1 MIGKQAFLSVMM
13 IIGFNMNAAGPAT
26 CETYP
31 SRPITMVLPFAA
43 GGPTDTLMR
52 IIGAR
57 MQVLLGQPV
66 IIENVSGAAG
76 TISLGRVARAAPDGY
91 TISVGPMN
99 SHVLTGAIYRLPF
112 DLLNDFEPVALL
124 ANNPSVIVSKKD
136 VPARDLKELIAW
148 VKANRDKVLVGTS
161 GVGAATHLGGI
172 LFENLTDTR
181 VQFVPFRGA
190 GPAMQALVAGQ
201 IDLVFDQLSNSLP
214 QLQAG
219 TIKSYAVMAETRAI
233 AAPDIPTVD
242 EAGLTKLYLPVWNG
256 MWAPK
261 GTPKD
266 IIRKLNKAVV
276 ESLADTTV
284 RQRLADIGQQIY
296 PREQQS
302 PEALGAY
309 HKAEIEK
316 WWPIV
321 KAAGIRQTEP
331 HRQVPKRK
339 YIYVHVRQ
347 GSYRWRWSGRPS
359 GGSQSGSSRRS
370 GGCIRGR
377 ARAQHG
383 VPRVHIS
390 SADAGHAVRPRRS
403 KTAHRARPDCAEIP
417 IPRSTR
423 RANCTIRF

>member
-296 PREQQS
+296 SREQQT

-321 KAAGIRQTEP
+321 KAAGI
-331 HRQVPKRK
+331 K
-339 YIYVHVRQ
+339 
-347 GSYRWRWSGRPS
+347 
-359 GGSQSGSSRRS
+359 
-370 GGCIRGR
+370 
-377 ARAQHG
+377 
-383 VPRVHIS
+383 
-390 SADAGHAVRPRRS
+390 AD
-403 KTAHRARPDCAEIP
+403 
-417 IPRSTR
+417 
-423 RANCTIRF
+423 

>member
-1 MIGKQAFLSVMM
+1 MIGKQVFLSVMM

-43 GGPTDTLMR
+43 GGPTDTLAR
-52 IIGAR
+52 IIAAR
-57 MQVLLGQPV
+57 MQVSLGQPV

-99 SHVLTGAIYRLPF
+99 SHVLTGAIYKLPF
-112 DLLNDFEPVALL
+112 DLLDDLEPVALL
-124 ANNPSVIVSKKD
+124 ANNPSVIVSRKD
-136 VPARDLKELIAW
+136 VPAKDLKELIAW

-190 GPAMQALVAGQ
+190 GPSMQALVARQ

-242 EAGLTKLYLPVWNG
+242 EAGLPKLYLPVWNG

-266 IIRKLNKAVV
+266 IVSKLNKAVV
-276 ESLADTTV
+276 ESLADTVV

-296 PREQQS
+296 PREQQT

-321 KAAGIRQTEP
+321 KAAGI
-331 HRQVPKRK
+331 K
-339 YIYVHVRQ
+339 
-347 GSYRWRWSGRPS
+347 
-359 GGSQSGSSRRS
+359 
-370 GGCIRGR
+370 
-377 ARAQHG
+377 
-383 VPRVHIS
+383 
-390 SADAGHAVRPRRS
+390 AD
-403 KTAHRARPDCAEIP
+403 
-417 IPRSTR
+417 
-423 RANCTIRF
+423 

>member
-1 MIGKQAFLSVMM
+1 MIGKQVFLSVMM
-13 IIGFNMNAAGPAT
+13 VIGFSMHAAGPAT

-43 GGPTDTLMR
+43 GGPTDTLAR

-57 MQVLLGQPV
+57 MQVSLGQPV
-66 IIENVSGAAG
+66 IIENMSGAAG

-99 SHVLTGAIYRLPF
+99 SHVLTGAIYKLPF

-124 ANNPSVIVSKKD
+124 ANNPSVIVSRKD
-136 VPARDLKELIAW
+136 VPAKDLKGLIAW

-190 GPAMQALVAGQ
+190 GPSMQALVAGQ

-214 QLQAG
+214 QMQAG
-219 TIKSYAVMAETRAI
+219 SIRSYAVMAETRAM

-242 EAGLTKLYLPVWNG
+242 EAGLPNFYLPVWNG

-266 IIRKLNKAVV
+266 IVSKLNKAVV
-276 ESLADTTV
+276 ESLADIAV

-296 PREQQS
+296 PPEQQT

-321 KAAGIRQTEP
+321 KSAGIK
-331 HRQVPKRK
+331 V
-339 YIYVHVRQ
+339 
-347 GSYRWRWSGRPS
+347 
-359 GGSQSGSSRRS
+359 
-370 GGCIRGR
+370 
-377 ARAQHG
+377 
-383 VPRVHIS
+383 
-390 SADAGHAVRPRRS
+390 D
-403 KTAHRARPDCAEIP
+403 
-417 IPRSTR
+417 
-423 RANCTIRF
+423 

>member
-57 MQVLLGQPV
+57 MQVLLGQPLIV
-66 IIENVSGAAG
+66 ENVSGAAG
-76 TISLGRVARAAPDGY
+76 TISLGRVARAASDGY

-321 KAAGIRQTEP
+321 KAAGI
-331 HRQVPKRK
+331 K
-339 YIYVHVRQ
+339 
-347 GSYRWRWSGRPS
+347 
-359 GGSQSGSSRRS
+359 
-370 GGCIRGR
+370 
-377 ARAQHG
+377 
-383 VPRVHIS
+383 
-390 SADAGHAVRPRRS
+390 AD
-403 KTAHRARPDCAEIP
+403 
-417 IPRSTR
+417 
-423 RANCTIRF
+423 

>member
-148 VKANRDKVLVGTS
+148 VKANRDNVLVGTS

-321 KAAGIRQTEP
+321 KAAGI
-331 HRQVPKRK
+331 K
-339 YIYVHVRQ
+339 
-347 GSYRWRWSGRPS
+347 
-359 GGSQSGSSRRS
+359 
-370 GGCIRGR
+370 
-377 ARAQHG
+377 
-383 VPRVHIS
+383 
-390 SADAGHAVRPRRS
+390 AD
-403 KTAHRARPDCAEIP
+403 
-417 IPRSTR
+417 
-423 RANCTIRF
+423 